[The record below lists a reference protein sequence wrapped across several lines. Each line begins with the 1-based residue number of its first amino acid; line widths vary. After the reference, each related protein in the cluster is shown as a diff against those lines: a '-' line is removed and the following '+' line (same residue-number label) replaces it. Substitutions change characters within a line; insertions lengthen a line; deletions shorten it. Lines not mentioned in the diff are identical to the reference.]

1 LTRALG
7 IKATA
12 RAVGFAAVAAVII
25 ATLLHLRHN
34 DAKPA
39 GHIAVSAAS
48 PSEPLARELSRCR
61 AIGMAAQKD
70 PSCSAAWA
78 ENRRRFFTYAPRSAS
93 PPRTLGASTNTG
105 QPQ

>member
-1 LTRALG
+1 MRLPGIKAIARALG
-7 IKATA
+7 
-12 RAVGFAAVAAVII
+12 FAAAAAAII
-25 ATLLHLRHN
+25 ATMLYLRHN

-39 GHIAVSAAS
+39 EHIAVSAAS
-48 PSEPLARELSRCR
+48 PAEPLARELARCR
-61 AIGMAAQKD
+61 AIGMAAQED
-70 PSCSAAWA
+70 AACSAAWA